1 MVLNIRIYLISLLIY
16 LNVLLIISVI
26 NWMDS
31 YQINKREELGIWEM
45 PHKCK
50 PLFIYF
56 YRQLINLVPLAPI
69 GVQ

>member
-1 MVLNIRIYLISLLIY
+1 M
-16 LNVLLIISVI
+16 ISVI
-26 NWMDS
+26 NWMGS
-31 YQINKREELGIWEM
+31 YQISKREELGIWEM

-56 YRQLINLVPLAPI
+56 FRQLINLVPLAPI